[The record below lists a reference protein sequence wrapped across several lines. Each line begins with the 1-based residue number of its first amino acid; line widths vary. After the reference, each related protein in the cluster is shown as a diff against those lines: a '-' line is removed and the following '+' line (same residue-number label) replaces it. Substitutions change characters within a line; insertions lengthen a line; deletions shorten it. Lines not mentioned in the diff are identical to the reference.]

1 MNKFMLADLDKV
13 TKTGLKVF
21 STFACGGGS
30 SIGYKLAG
38 YDVIGANDIDPEM
51 KWHYETNLHPKLY
64 YLCPIKDLITMDL
77 PDGLFHLDIL
87 DGSPPC
93 STFSTSGN
101 REKDWGVEKHFR
113 EGQAKQVL
121 DDLFFDFIALA
132 KRLQPKV
139 VIAENVTGIIKGNAK
154 YYAKQITEKL
164 TEAGYRVQ
172 VFQINAANCGVA
184 QSRERIF
191 FIGLRND
198 IDLPSLA
205 LNPKQPIVT
214 VWDAISDIQDLT
226 DDEIRDTKPNNTD
239 LKYWPKTKP
248 GRYYGDA
255 HLKGSFFSHYRLSK
269 DKPANTLPANHRVI
283 THPEVCRTMTFREF
297 KRLFS
302 FPDDYIAKTDN
313 LGKYLCGMS
322 VPPLMMFEVA
332 KAVKEQWLNRVS
344 TLVKQRVSDQITGEA
359 LPSPDLGS
367 HA

>member
-1 MNKFMLADLDKV
+1 MLADLDKV

-77 PDGLFHLDIL
+77 PDELFHLDIL

-139 VIAENVTGIIKGNAK
+139 AIAENVTGIIKGNAK

-164 TEAGYRVQ
+164 TDAGYRVQ

-214 VWDAISDIQDLT
+214 VWDAINDIQDLT
-226 DDEIRDTKPNNTD
+226 DDEIRDTKPTGTD
-239 LKYWPKTKP
+239 KKYYAQVKQGESYSK
-248 GRYYGDA
+248 A
-255 HLKGSFFSHYRLSK
+255 NKKGSFFNHQRLSFSRPSTTISGQT
-269 DKPANTLPANHRVI
+269 DKLN
-283 THPEVCRTMTFREF
+283 HPEQMRGLTYREI
-297 KRLFS
+297 KRLSS
-302 FPDDYIAKTDN
+302 FPDDYVAKTDN

-367 HA
+367 NA